1 MGAWEVGPF
10 ENDTA
15 LDWVADLRSGGAE
28 AVRVA
33 LSAAADGFL
42 DAREGEEVVA
52 AAEVVASALGEP
64 APNLPGDVTA
74 WIAANSG
81 QLSRDDV
88 ALARGAMARVVSEKS
103 ELRELWVDDAE
114 DEEWPKAMAD
124 LQRRL
129 AAL

>member
-33 LSAAADGFL
+33 LSSAADGFL

-64 APNLPGDVTA
+64 APNLPDDVTA
-74 WIAANSG
+74 WIATNGG
-81 QLSRDDV
+81 QLSREDV
-88 ALARGAMARVVSEKS
+88 ALARGAMARVVSEES

-114 DEEWPKAMAD
+114 DEDWPKVMSD

>member
-15 LDWVADLRSGGAE
+15 LDWAADLRSGGAE

-74 WIAANSG
+74 WIAANGG
-81 QLSRDDV
+81 QLSREGV
-88 ALARGAMARVVSEKS
+88 ALARGAVARGV
-103 ELRELWVDDAE
+103 REQSGVGGIWGGDAE
-114 DEEWPKAMAD
+114 GEGGPEAVAGLPPGLGA
-124 LQRRL
+124 
-129 AAL
+129 

>member
-15 LDWVADLRSGGAE
+15 LDWVADLEETGAQAVRTALSVAADGYLEAHEGAE
-28 AVRVA
+28 A
-33 LSAAADGFL
+33 
-42 DAREGEEVVA
+42 VA

-64 APNLPGDVTA
+64 GRNLPASVRHWLAANAGELVPEDVT
-74 WIAANSG
+74 
-81 QLSRDDV
+81 
-88 ALARGAMARVVSEKS
+88 LARGAMKRVVSEDS
-103 ELRELWVDDAE
+103 ELWGLWVEDAE
-114 DEEWPKAMAD
+114 DEFWPKAMED